1 MMLYYRNSKLKD
13 LSKRMIVLLG
23 SLRFV
28 ALFLISFLLLEPVLN
43 TEFRK
48 VEKPVVVIA
57 QDFSASVVL
66 NKDSVF
72 YKTEYLKQLEQLQE
86 VLGDNYEVRTY
97 SFGDHFRENFTGQ
110 FRDKQTDYGELFR
123 ELEARYAGR
132 NLGAVVV
139 AGDGIYNRGLNP
151 VYASTPIKSPV
162 FTIALGDTTV
172 YQDLILEKVVH
183 NKLAFLG
190 NTFPVELVIKADRCK
205 GKSTVATI
213 SKGSR
218 VLFSQ
223 KIEIREDPFVMTVP
237 AELSADVVGLQ
248 KYTVALSVIDG
259 ERNVLNNT
267 SNFYVDVLD
276 ARQKV
281 LIVSDAPHP
290 DVSALKNTIEL
301 NDNYQVETF
310 VADDFK
316 GSPAEYNVVILHGI
330 PSESAADDDLMS
342 KIDNARI
349 PVWYITGNQL
359 RYNQINNRKLGV
371 TIESRSGKANDV
383 EGVTEPTF
391 GLFTL
396 SPELQQGISKWPAI
410 AVPFG
415 NFPTAPGARIFLK
428 QKIGAL
434 KTDFPFML
442 FSEKEGVKSA
452 VMIGEGIWKWK
463 LADYA
468 AKGNADLFSE
478 LVSKT
483 IQYLAVRENK
493 SFFRVNAQSFYE
505 ENEPVI
511 IDAEVYNASY
521 EAVNTE
527 DVTIEIINGTG
538 QRFPYTFSKS
548 GSAYRLDIGM
558 MAPGEYRYV
567 ARTKQNNKALTAE
580 GQFTVTP
587 LVAEITSTT
596 ANHRILYQLAKEH
609 NGEMIYPKEI
619 SQLAKRLNA
628 REDVRPVIYYSRKL
642 TDLID
647 FWWILL
653 IAVTLWTVEW
663 ILRKRNGAY

>member
-1 MMLYYRNSKLKD
+1 
-13 LSKRMIVLLG
+13 MIVLLG

-28 ALFLISFLLLEPVLN
+28 ALLLISFLLLEPVLN

-72 YKTEYLKQLEQLQE
+72 YKTEYLKQLAQLQE
-86 VLGDNYEVRTY
+86 ELGDNYEVRTY

-110 FRDKQTDYGELFR
+110 FSDKQTDYGELFR

-132 NLGAVVV
+132 NLGAVIV

-162 FTIALGDTTV
+162 FTIALGDTTL
-172 YQDLILEKVVH
+172 YQDLVLEKVVH

-223 KIEIREDPFVMTVP
+223 KIEIREDPFVMTLP

-330 PSESAADDDLMS
+330 PSESVAADDLMS

-359 RYNQINNRKLGV
+359 QYNQINNRKLGV
-371 TIESRSGKANDV
+371 TIEARSGKANDV

-391 GLFTL
+391 GLFTV

-415 NFPTAPGARIFLK
+415 NFPTSPGARIFLK

-434 KTDFPFML
+434 KTDFPLML

-463 LADYA
+463 LADFA

-493 SFFRVNAQSFYE
+493 SFFRVNAKSLYE

-558 MAPGEYRYV
+558 IAPGEYRYV
-567 ARTKQNNKALTAE
+567 ARTKQNNKVLTAE

-653 IAVTLWTVEW
+653 IAVTLWTIEW

>member
-1 MMLYYRNSKLKD
+1 MLLYYKNSKLKD

-23 SLRFV
+23 SLRFFS
-28 ALFLISFLLLEPVLN
+28 LFLISFLLLEPLLN

-48 VEKPVVVIA
+48 VEKPIVVIA
-57 QDFSASVVL
+57 QDFSASVLL
-66 NKDSVF
+66 NKDSLF
-72 YKTEYLKQLEQLQE
+72 YKTDYLNQLQQLQQE
-86 VLGDNYEVRTY
+86 LGDNYEVRTY
-97 SFGDHFRENFTGQ
+97 SFGDHFRENFSGEFT
-110 FRDKQTDYGELFR
+110 DKQTDYGELFR

-132 NLGAVVV
+132 NLGAVIV

-151 VYASTPIKSPV
+151 VYASTPIKAPV

-172 YQDLILEKVVH
+172 YQDLVLEKVVH

-190 NTFPVELVIKADRCK
+190 NTFPVELVTKADRCK
-205 GKSTVATI
+205 GKSTIATI

-218 VLFSQ
+218 ILFSQ
-223 KIEIREDPFVMTVP
+223 KIEITEDPFVVTLP
-237 AELSADVVGLQ
+237 AELNADVVGLQ

-259 ERNVLNNT
+259 ERNILNNT
-267 SNFYVDVLD
+267 STFYVDVLD

-281 LIVSDAPHP
+281 LIVCDAPHP

-310 VADDFK
+310 VAADFK

-330 PSESAADDDLMS
+330 PSESEAADDLMS
-342 KIDNARI
+342 RIDNARI

-359 RYNQINNRKLGV
+359 RYNLINNRKLGV
-371 TIESRSGKANDV
+371 TIEARSGKANDV
-383 EGVTEPTF
+383 EGITETTF
-391 GLFTL
+391 GLFTV
-396 SPELQQGISKWPAI
+396 SSELEQGISKWPAL

-415 NFPTAPGARIFLK
+415 NFPTSPGVRIFLK

-434 KTDFPFML
+434 KTDFPLMS

-521 EAVNTE
+521 EAINTE
-527 DVTIEIINGTG
+527 DVSIEIINSAGL
-538 QRFPYTFSKS
+538 RFPYTFSKS
-548 GSAYRLDIGM
+548 GSAYRLDAGM

-567 ARTKQNNKALTAE
+567 ARTKQNNKVLTAE
-580 GQFTVTP
+580 GQYTVKP

-596 ANHRILYQLAKEH
+596 ANHRILFQLAKDH
-609 NGEMIYPKEI
+609 NGEMIYPNEI

-663 ILRKRNGAY
+663 ILRKRSGAY